1 MKVKL
6 ANRQDRKRLSVVL
19 DGEGSGQHSEDV
31 LVDFQLLE
39 TLDEI
44 PTEVAEQQAMNLQR
58 DIVPM
63 QLNLDK
69 NFQAQVQ
76 VQVPAMQQN
85 LEKTYQVMVP
95 MPQNVDNYQAQAM
108 VPMLQTYQA
117 MVPIQHNMVKN
128 YQPQAM
134 VPMQQN
140 FDEDY
145 QVIIEADL
153 AAPTGSKRIDL
164 RPQGDRNSAEFPFC
178 TTSQTMSVV
187 SRAGPDTEKLSAAMN
202 AYGSMLGQLAK
213 GLVEGAAPQLAT
225 MIKAF
230 QVFI

>member
-108 VPMLQTYQA
+108 VPM
-117 MVPIQHNMVKN
+117 
-128 YQPQAM
+128 
-134 VPMQQN
+134 QQN

>member
-1 MKVKL
+1 MV
-6 ANRQDRKRLSVVL
+6 
-19 DGEGSGQHSEDV
+19 QH
-31 LVDFQLLE
+31 
-39 TLDEI
+39 
-44 PTEVAEQQAMNLQR
+44 
-58 DIVPM
+58 
-63 QLNLDK
+63 
-69 NFQAQVQ
+69 
-76 VQVPAMQQN
+76 
-85 LEKTYQVMVP
+85 KTTP

-108 VPMLQTYQA
+108 VPMQQTYQA
-117 MVPIQHNMVKN
+117 MVPFQQNMVQN
-128 YQPQAM
+128 YQAQAM

-140 FDEDY
+140 IGEDY
-145 QVIIEADL
+145 QVIIEADI

>member
-1 MKVKL
+1 
-6 ANRQDRKRLSVVL
+6 
-19 DGEGSGQHSEDV
+19 
-31 LVDFQLLE
+31 
-39 TLDEI
+39 
-44 PTEVAEQQAMNLQR
+44 MNLER

-69 NFQAQVQ
+69 NYQAQ
-76 VQVPAMQQN
+76 VQVPAMQN

-108 VPMLQTYQA
+108 VPMQQTYQA

-128 YQPQAM
+128 YQPQSM

-164 RPQGDRNSAEFPFC
+164 RPQLSSHSAPPARPC
-178 TTSQTMSVV
+178 QWC
-187 SRAGPDTEKLSAAMN
+187 P
-202 AYGSMLGQLAK
+202 
-213 GLVEGAAPQLAT
+213 
-225 MIKAF
+225 
-230 QVFI
+230 